1 MNRVCLINPPSPFLM
16 DQKVFVSIGILRV
29 ATSLIDNA
37 YDAFVL
43 DLAGVIN
50 EIDYFDLF
58 LSVNK
63 SNKVSLNL
71 YSLVLDWLFILG
83 VIKKGNKGLIIKCF

>member
-1 MNRVCLINPPSPFLM
+1 MIVNKNINPERDLYYLGG
-16 DQKVFVSIGILRV
+16 KVIE
-29 ATSLIDNA
+29 
-37 YDAFVL
+37 VL
-43 DLAGVIN
+43 NSFIKN

-58 LSVNK
+58 ISVNK

-71 YSLVLDWLFILG
+71 YTLVLDWLFILG

>member
-1 MNRVCLINPPSPFLM
+1 MIVNKNTNPERDLYYLGGKLIE
-16 DQKVFVSIGILRV
+16 
-29 ATSLIDNA
+29 
-37 YDAFVL
+37 
-43 DLAGVIN
+43 VINSFTKN

-58 LSVNK
+58 TEVNK

>member
-1 MNRVCLINPPSPFLM
+1 MIVNKNTNPERDLYYLGG
-16 DQKVFVSIGILRV
+16 KVIE
-29 ATSLIDNA
+29 
-37 YDAFVL
+37 VL
-43 DLAGVIN
+43 NSFTKN
-50 EIDYFDLF
+50 EIDFFDLF

>member
-1 MNRVCLINPPSPFLM
+1 MIVNKNINPERDLYYLGG
-16 DQKVFVSIGILRV
+16 KVIE
-29 ATSLIDNA
+29 
-37 YDAFVL
+37 VL
-43 DLAGVIN
+43 NSFNKN

>member
-1 MNRVCLINPPSPFLM
+1 MIVSKNTNPERDLYYLGG
-16 DQKVFVSIGILRV
+16 QVIEVLNSI
-29 ATSLIDNA
+29 TK
-37 YDAFVL
+37 
-43 DLAGVIN
+43 N

-83 VIKKGNKGLIIKCF
+83 VIKKGNKGSIIKCF

>member
-1 MNRVCLINPPSPFLM
+1 MIINKNTNPERDLYYLGG
-16 DQKVFVSIGILRV
+16 KVIE
-29 ATSLIDNA
+29 
-37 YDAFVL
+37 VL
-43 DLAGVIN
+43 NLFKKN

-58 LSVNK
+58 ISLNTSK
-63 SNKVSLNL
+63 KVSLNL

>member
-1 MNRVCLINPPSPFLM
+1 MIVNKNTNPERDLYYLGG
-16 DQKVFVSIGILRV
+16 KVIE
-29 ATSLIDNA
+29 
-37 YDAFVL
+37 VL
-43 DLAGVIN
+43 NSYTKN

>member
-1 MNRVCLINPPSPFLM
+1 MIINKNINPERDLYYLGG
-16 DQKVFVSIGILRV
+16 KVIE
-29 ATSLIDNA
+29 
-37 YDAFVL
+37 VL
-43 DLAGVIN
+43 NSFTKN

-58 LSVNK
+58 LLVNK
-63 SNKVSLNL
+63 SNKVTLNL

>member
-1 MNRVCLINPPSPFLM
+1 MIVNKNTNPERDLYYLG
-16 DQKVFVSIGILRV
+16 GIV
-29 ATSLIDNA
+29 IE
-37 YDAFVL
+37 VL
-43 DLAGVIN
+43 NSCTKN

-71 YSLVLDWLFILG
+71 FSLVLDWLFILG
-83 VIKKGNKGLIIKCF
+83 VIKKSNKGLIIKCF

>member
-1 MNRVCLINPPSPFLM
+1 MIVNKNTNPERDLYYLGG
-16 DQKVFVSIGILRV
+16 KVIEVFNSF
-29 ATSLIDNA
+29 TK
-37 YDAFVL
+37 
-43 DLAGVIN
+43 N

-63 SNKVSLNL
+63 STEVSLNL

-83 VIKKGNKGLIIKCF
+83 VIKKGNEGLIIKCF

>member
-1 MNRVCLINPPSPFLM
+1 MIVNKNINPERDLYYLGGN
-16 DQKVFVSIGILRV
+16 VIE
-29 ATSLIDNA
+29 
-37 YDAFVL
+37 VL
-43 DLAGVIN
+43 NSYTQN

-63 SNKVSLNL
+63 SNEVTLNL

-83 VIKKGNKGLIIKCF
+83 VIKKGNKGMIIKCF

>member
-1 MNRVCLINPPSPFLM
+1 MIVNKNTNPERDLYYLGG
-16 DQKVFVSIGILRV
+16 KVIEVLNSFVK
-29 ATSLIDNA
+29 
-37 YDAFVL
+37 
-43 DLAGVIN
+43 N

-58 LSVNK
+58 LFVNK
-63 SNKVSLNL
+63 SNEVSLNL

>member
-1 MNRVCLINPPSPFLM
+1 MIVNKNINPE
-16 DQKVFVSIGILRV
+16 R
-29 ATSLIDNA
+29 
-37 YDAFVL
+37 
-43 DLAGVIN
+43 DLYYLGANVIEALNSFTKN

>member
-1 MNRVCLINPPSPFLM
+1 MIINKNINPERDLYFLGG
-16 DQKVFVSIGILRV
+16 KVIE
-29 ATSLIDNA
+29 
-37 YDAFVL
+37 VL
-43 DLAGVIN
+43 NSYTKN

-71 YSLVLDWLFILG
+71 YSLVLDCPFL
-83 VIKKGNKGLIIKCF
+83 C

>member
-1 MNRVCLINPPSPFLM
+1 MIVNKNINPERDLYYLGG
-16 DQKVFVSIGILRV
+16 KVIE
-29 ATSLIDNA
+29 
-37 YDAFVL
+37 VL
-43 DLAGVIN
+43 NSYKNN

-83 VIKKGNKGLIIKCF
+83 IIKKGNKGLIIKCF

>member
-1 MNRVCLINPPSPFLM
+1 MIVNKNINPERDLYYLGG
-16 DQKVFVSIGILRV
+16 KVIE
-29 ATSLIDNA
+29 
-37 YDAFVL
+37 VL
-43 DLAGVIN
+43 NSFNKN

-63 SNKVSLNL
+63 SNKISLNL

-83 VIKKGNKGLIIKCF
+83 IIKKGNKGLIIKCF